1 MNEMQ
6 IFSYGSAQLR
16 TVEQDGELWWVLK
29 DVCQTLGIVDHK
41 SVARRLDDDEKGV
54 GQILPLSGG
63 ASQPTVIINEPGLYN
78 VILRS
83 DKPEAKDFKRW
94 VTHEVLPSI
103 RNRGS
108 YRADQPM
115 TPAQLL
121 AAQAQ
126 VLVEMEKRVDA
137 VQAETKALSE
147 KMQADAKALSE
158 KVQADTQALSD
169 KLDNAVKVFARPDED
184 HWKDDMNRAIKAMC
198 DQNNSSVPRLKGKMY
213 AELER
218 AVNCDIDSRLR
229 RLRQRVR
236 KAGGRRCDAMA
247 LSKMDV
253 VAMDRNLRAVFE
265 GIVRSWQSKFA
276 VLDDVE
282 IV

>member
-16 TVEQDGELWWVLK
+16 TVELDGEMWWVLR
-29 DVCQTLGIVDHK
+29 DVCDILGIVKPDR
-41 SVARRLDDDEKGV
+41 VASRLDADEKGTHLMSTPY
-54 GQILPLSGG
+54 GNQNM
-63 ASQPTVIINEPGLYN
+63 TIINEPGLYN

-169 KLDNAVKVFARPDED
+169 KLDNAVRVFARPDED

-218 AVNCDIDSRLR
+218 TVNCDIDSRLR

-236 KAGGRRCDAMA
+236 RAGGRRCDAMA